1 MKRRRYGEY
10 LLIAIC
16 ERRGQLDGERV
27 AGRAGSMNG
36 CCRLESGSVKI
47 FSGADAGHLAVGP
60 AFSLVDD
67 GLILVTSQLCVS
79 NVGMPL

>member
-1 MKRRRYGEY
+1 
-10 LLIAIC
+10 
-16 ERRGQLDGERV
+16 
-27 AGRAGSMNG
+27 MNG

-79 NVGMPL
+79 NVGMPLQQSGNFPPAQCLCS